1 MFPCSD
7 PVEPLNPD
15 PPAAID
21 NLGIRCQG
29 PVLAQILGAKLP
41 LSALSVSAVN
51 PPPSSPSPQRL
62 SGESSRTRLSRHRP
76 VEARPDAGAQSTL
89 PRRSTPLPLG

>member
-1 MFPCSD
+1 MSEKGMFPCSD

-41 LSALSVSAVN
+41 
-51 PPPSSPSPQRL
+51 PPPPNPKHDPVPRPAARILPSRGGKKFTL
-62 SGESSRTRLSRHRP
+62 GGGRRP
-76 VEARPDAGAQSTL
+76 
-89 PRRSTPLPLG
+89 